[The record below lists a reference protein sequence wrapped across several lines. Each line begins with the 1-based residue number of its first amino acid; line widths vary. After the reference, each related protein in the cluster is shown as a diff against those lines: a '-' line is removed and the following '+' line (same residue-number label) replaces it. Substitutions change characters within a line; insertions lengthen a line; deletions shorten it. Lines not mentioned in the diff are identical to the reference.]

1 MAVAARYRGDERS
14 VTFGRRLIGPELFP
28 TYMKVLA
35 VNVVITLLIAAI
47 ATVASVSIW
56 SGLTGFLVPLALQFV
71 IVTAIFVVIDRRW
84 VRDPDGWDPR
94 TVNSMGPDVDA
105 STLDGLAVQL
115 IGKEHSRAV
124 AVTTSILEIGVLAVV
139 LTVWLAIGVPA
150 TLGFMEPGP
159 GWRDVFVPATAV
171 IVVAFLSPIVTLIRP
186 TWTRFRIAV
195 HVLVDVATIAIG
207 AVSLVLGSWVVLA
220 DPAGA
225 MAEMASVVEGIN
237 VFVRISIAATI
248 VLTAVTAG
256 LELRR
261 LIRMRSA

>member
-1 MAVAARYRGDERS
+1 MSRPS
-14 VTFGRRLIGPELFP
+14 
-28 TYMKVLA
+28 
-35 VNVVITLLIAAI
+35 
-47 ATVASVSIW
+47 
-56 SGLTGFLVPLALQFV
+56 
-71 IVTAIFVVIDRRW
+71 
-84 VRDPDGWDPR
+84 
-94 TVNSMGPDVDA
+94 
-105 STLDGLAVQL
+105 DGLAVQL

-124 AVTTSILEIGVLAVV
+124 AVTTSILQIGLLAVV

-159 GWRDVFVPATAV
+159 GWRDVFVPITV
-171 IVVAFLSPIVTLIRP
+171 LIVASLLTPVVTLVRP
-186 TWTRFRIAV
+186 TWTRFRIAA

-207 AVSLVLGSWVVLA
+207 AVSLAIGSWVVLA

-225 MAEMASVVEGIN
+225 KADMASVVEGIN